1 MKGIINI
8 KLESKKDDYIYA
20 KKYEIQKDINY
31 DYSIQILT
39 DLNEKF
45 EVLITNYKE
54 LKDNIESLYKE
65 INMLDIEELQEDK
78 LFLKTFINKS
88 DNFYKELFNNCE
100 FIRIEYDG
108 DELKEY
114 LFKNKELSSKKILL
128 FDYFNLNSNI
138 KSIEKD
144 LKDYNIYVEIY
155 GNDMPIKIED
165 LKKTQE
171 IINGIVQK
179 IKKYDL
185 SPIEQIMYAFDIVRD
200 KIYCKESENDP
211 YYESRDLTRALLG
224 NKIVC
229 AGYATIFEIILKK
242 LNINNKKY
250 YVKSTSNKNSGHAY
264 NMAYIKDKKYD
275 INGVYYFDATWDRKR
290 DESNNFLDRYK
301 YFALTKNTIERYQ
314 NYSYIDNTLP
324 SFSEN
329 LLYDFIDEY
338 QRFGL
343 KNMND
348 EIINTIN
355 TLSRLIDNKTL
366 ITKIMRKQHYEL
378 IPSFLKKEFDLSATI
393 KSINKY
399 KKLMDKKISSE
410 KLLKILFNV
419 RKVEYYNNPNKYKL
433 DLETIYKIIINSNWK
448 FFNETEVLLL
458 KAIFGDDYKINSDEV
473 SNMIRTV
480 KKNEIDVKIN
490 QIVLTKTLKNI
501 YESKKT
507 EKKY

>member
-1 MKGIINI
+1 MRGIINL
-8 KLESKKDDYIYA
+8 KLGSKKDEYIYA
-20 KKYEIQKDINY
+20 KKYDVQKDINY

-39 DLNEKF
+39 DVNEKF
-45 EVLITNYKE
+45 EDLITNYNE
-54 LKDNIESLYKE
+54 LKDNIES
-65 INMLDIEELQEDK
+65 
-78 LFLKTFINKS
+78 S
-88 DNFYKELFNNCE
+88 YKELEMLNIKELDEDRLFLQTFVNKDNTFYNELLSNCE
-100 FIRIEYDG
+100 FIRIEYEE

-114 LFKNKELSSKKILL
+114 ISRNPELSSKKILL
-128 FDYFNLNSNI
+128 FDYFSLNTDI

-144 LKDYNIYVEIY
+144 FKDNNIYVEIY
-155 GNDMPIKIED
+155 GNDMPIKIEE

-179 IKKYDL
+179 IKKYEL
-185 SPIEQIMYAFDIVRD
+185 SPIEQVMYAFDIVRD
-200 KIYCKESENDP
+200 KVYCKESENDP

-229 AGYATIFEIILKK
+229 AGYATIFEIILNK
-242 LNINNKKY
+242 LNISNKKY
-250 YVKSTSNKNSGHAY
+250 CVKSISNKNSGHAY
-264 NMAYIKDKKYD
+264 NMVYIKDKKYD

-290 DESNNFLDRYK
+290 DETNSFLDRYK

-314 NYSYIDNTLP
+314 NYAYIDNTLP
-324 SFSEN
+324 RYSNN
-329 LLYDFIDEY
+329 LLYEFIDEY

-343 KNMND
+343 ENMSD
-348 EIINTIN
+348 EIIDTVN

-366 ITKIMRKQHYEL
+366 ITKMMRNQHDML
-378 IPSFLKKEFDLSATI
+378 IPSCLKKEFDLAATI

-399 KKLMDKKISSE
+399 RKLMNKKISSE
-410 KLLKILFNV
+410 ILLKILFNV
-419 RKVEYYNNPNKYKL
+419 RKVEYYNKPTKYKL

-448 FFNETEVLLL
+448 FFNEAEVLLL
-458 KAIFGDDYKINSDEV
+458 KAIFGDDYKINSDEI

-501 YESKKT
+501 YESKK
-507 EKKY
+507 